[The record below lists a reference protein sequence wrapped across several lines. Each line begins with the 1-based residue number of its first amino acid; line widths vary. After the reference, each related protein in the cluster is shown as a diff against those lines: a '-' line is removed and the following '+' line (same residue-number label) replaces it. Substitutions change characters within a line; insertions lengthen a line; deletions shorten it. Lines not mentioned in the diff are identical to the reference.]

1 MNDSGSST
9 LLYETGTPNHVS
21 TPVNRDTGLVL
32 NYRFSEG
39 TGTTVYDSSGHG
51 YTGTL
56 NGSTV

>member
-9 LLYETGTPNHVS
+9 LLYETGTPNRVS

-39 TGTTVYDSSGHG
+39 TGTTVYDSSGDSH
-51 YTGTL
+51 TGTL
-56 NGSTV
+56 GGSTV

>member
-9 LLYETGTPNHVS
+9 LLYETGTPNHTS
-21 TPVNRDTGLVL
+21 APVTRDSNLIL
-32 NYRFSEG
+32 NYKFSEG
-39 TGTTVYDSSGHG
+39 TGATTYDSSGHG